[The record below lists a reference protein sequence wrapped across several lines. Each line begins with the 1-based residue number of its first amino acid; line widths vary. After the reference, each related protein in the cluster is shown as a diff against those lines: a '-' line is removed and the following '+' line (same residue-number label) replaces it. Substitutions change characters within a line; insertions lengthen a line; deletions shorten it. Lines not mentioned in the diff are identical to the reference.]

1 MIQIDMPMPK
11 MCYGCPCHD
20 GESCM
25 CQITGKYCF
34 DEIPRSCP
42 LKEVRSTDK
51 GLIPWEDFIET
62 KSCQFANSEP
72 TQIAC
77 PKCGNRIYKRTDVIL
92 TCYPPK
98 HQYFCG
104 KCDWV
109 GNA

>member
-11 MCYGCPCHD
+11 MCYDCPCHD

-25 CQITGKYCF
+25 CQITGKYCL

-62 KSCQFANSEP
+62 KSCQYANAVP

-77 PKCGNRIYKRTDVIL
+77 PKCGKRIYKRVDIML
-92 TCYPPK
+92 SCYPPK
-98 HQYFCG
+98 HSYFCS
-104 KCDWV
+104 KCDWT
-109 GNA
+109 GCA